1 MKILMKEARHMKQ
14 HYVMPVGVDDFKKVR
29 EEYYYVDKTDFI
41 RTLIDGHSQVT
52 LITRPRRFGKTLALS
67 TLYYFFDINRAQEN
81 RPLFDGCRIEQAG
94 DKYMKEQGSKPV
106 IFLTLKDVKQPDFPE
121 MLEILRFTMQSAY
134 NAHKYLLQSDLLE
147 DYEKD
152 YFLTILTRKATKADL
167 QVSLKNL
174 TDYLHRYHQK
184 TALLLLDE
192 YDAPIQAAWD
202 NGYYKETIDFMRNFL
217 STVLKSNPDL
227 DFAVI
232 TGVLRIAKES
242 IFSSLNNLKVSSL
255 LTGSYSESMGF
266 TKSEIEQMASDFNV
280 SDKLPQIKA
289 WYDGYNFAGTEA
301 YNPWSVINY
310 FDNNAKPGL
319 YWLNT
324 SGNSIIKSLLKKTTL
339 KQEKELK
346 SLLQGAEVRAKI
358 DEGIIYSDIYKDRDA
373 LYTMLLTTGYLTL
386 ADEPTMRGIFLS
398 AKLRIPNKEIR
409 SVYAKEIIARIEA
422 MEGSPQLLELLYDL
436 LDGNVEGFSSGL
448 NTYLETLASY
458 YDTTNT
464 ENFYHGFM
472 LGLLALLVPDYT
484 VRSNRESG
492 YGRFDAA
499 IFPGQEHT
507 NGVIMEFK
515 VAESE
520 AKLPSKADEA
530 LAQIETMDYLAE
542 FRQQNITTV
551 WQYGISFCGKKCHI
565 AAKI

>member
-1 MKILMKEARHMKQ
+1 MKQ

-67 TLYYFFDINRAQEN
+67 MLYYFFDINRAQEN

-152 YFLTILTRKATKADL
+152 YFLTILSRQATKADL

-202 NGYYKETIDFMRNFL
+202 NDYYKDAVDFMRNFL
-217 STVLKSNPDL
+217 STVLKSNLDL

-289 WYDGYNFAGTEA
+289 WYDGYNFAGTEV

-422 MEGSPQLLELLYDL
+422 MEGSPQLLELLDDL

-448 NTYLETLASY
+448 NTYLETMASY

-499 IFPGQEHT
+499 IFPGKEHT

>member
-67 TLYYFFDINRAQEN
+67 MLYYFFDINRAQEN

-134 NAHKYLLQSDLLE
+134 NAHKYLLQSNLLE

-217 STVLKSNPDL
+217 STVLKSNLDL

-242 IFSSLNNLKVSSL
+242 IFSSLNNLEVASVLS
-255 LTGSYSESMGF
+255 GRYNSAIGF
-266 TKSEIEQMASDFNV
+266 TYEEIAQMASDFNCKN
-280 SDKLPQIKA
+280 KLSEIKA
-289 WYDGYNFAGTEA
+289 WYDGYTFSGQEI

-310 FDNNAKPGL
+310 FLHHFRPNL

-422 MEGSPQLLELLYDL
+422 MEGSPQLLELLDDL

-499 IFPGQEHT
+499 IFPNKEHT